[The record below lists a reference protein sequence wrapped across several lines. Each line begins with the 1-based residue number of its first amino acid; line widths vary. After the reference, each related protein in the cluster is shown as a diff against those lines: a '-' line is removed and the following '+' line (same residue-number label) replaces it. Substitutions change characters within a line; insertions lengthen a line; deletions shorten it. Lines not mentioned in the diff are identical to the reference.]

1 MTKKKGLEVIS
12 ETTRRLWY
20 KVNEKYGEHT
30 YTLGVNGLD
39 QVVLSEGYTK
49 ESARG
54 AKEVNSKR
62 KELLSIQ

>member
-1 MTKKKGLEVIS
+1 MAKKKGLEVIT

-20 KVNEKYGEHT
+20 RVNEKYGEHK

-49 ESARG
+49 EIARG
-54 AKEVNSKR
+54 TKEVNSKL